1 MPYCINCGR
10 QLADGAR
17 FCAGCGTESNLTQQ
31 NTQRKTVYD
40 GEIHKCPN
48 CGEVLN
54 SFVSICPACG
64 FELRGKKNS
73 DAVQQFATK
82 LLQAETIQQKVTIIR
97 NFPVPNTKEDILEFM
112 ILAYSNVGSNI
123 ENDLS
128 VAWLSKI
135 EQAYQKA
142 QLVIKDEKEF
152 LHIQNLYSQVYTEL
166 TKQKKNELNK
176 KIRITLSEMLPFLP
190 NIIVV
195 IGWLISI
202 FVLLSLCDT
211 NLDNDGTNSYQLILV
226 LDFIGGAMLIPLA
239 LKCASSLP
247 KCIASFG
254 LIISIIILILLC
266 GKNSD
271 DVVTESYQLLLFVDI
286 ICTVIIFIRMFR
298 NKNKGM

>member
-82 LLQAETIQQKVTIIR
+82 LLQAETTQQKVTIIR

-112 ILAYSNVGSNI
+112 ILASSNIVGESNKEIFNAWIVKFEQCYHKAKLSFGNDSDFVKIKNIYEQTSKQITKERAVHGANAVGS
-123 ENDLS
+123 S
-128 VAWLSKI
+128 VSKFTSTFPNPI
-135 EQAYQKA
+135 FGIVAVLLGVY
-142 QLVIKDEKEF
+142 VI
-152 LHIQNLYSQVYTEL
+152 
-166 TKQKKNELNK
+166 
-176 KIRITLSEMLPFLP
+176 IRIVNGQFAGLD
-190 NIIVV
+190 IIMVA
-195 IGWLISI
+195 
-202 FVLLSLCDT
+202 
-211 NLDNDGTNSYQLILV
+211 LILR
-226 LDFIGGAMLIPLA
+226 
-239 LKCASSLP
+239 
-247 KCIASFG
+247 
-254 LIISIIILILLC
+254 
-266 GKNSD
+266 
-271 DVVTESYQLLLFVDI
+271 
-286 ICTVIIFIRMFR
+286 CTYKITNR
-298 NKNKGM
+298 KKKK